1 MELVFLNT
9 GYVFNM
15 IDKKG
20 IVKHLKQIG
29 LVDHIPTF
37 KRRCDQ
43 YIKLSKE
50 DYFEKY
56 LEISASRA
64 NRNVPKWTG
73 AEDDFLEMV
82 KKKHPAITK
91 LFKRNPIIT
100 LPGVDNFF
108 LFLRRIKQSNIF
120 SDDLIHETHIS
131 VSPVRVYEYLQS
143 LSFLKNEEIYEME
156 QEFIQ
161 EIWNT
166 YPDYFLCTTH
176 IDKDGRIVGDY
187 DIHISMLKKFLIKEF
202 KKKYP
207 FKYKYYRKEED
218 SLCNES
224 KHGLIHGLI
233 HRLSHT
239 NLENMISL
247 TNEGWL
253 DPFYG
258 NTNPFNVWKSGVY
271 MKLMTDRTD
280 KTSGGFVKFVFS
292 VALLDDLDYY
302 GNDDEAFGDRT
313 GHSFYKGVSHKVPK
327 ELKKYSSAER
337 AVIYN
342 MEHGEIIFREPISLE
357 RYLEK
362 ILVPKGRFG
371 DEFMTCEDIPK
382 YYRDM
387 MVKELEP
394 DAYYR
399 KNCNGEMED
408 PSKSL
413 EILKKYENKWNEE
426 EIPQEL
432 IPDED
437 LIELVKRERVE
448 LIGGDVKRMKEI
460 PFKKIGQHKK

>member
-29 LVDHIPTF
+29 LVDYIPTF
-37 KRRCDQ
+37 KRRSDQ
-43 YIKLSKE
+43 YIKLTKE

-56 LEISASRA
+56 LEMCSTRA
-64 NRNVPKWTG
+64 NRRSRIG
-73 AEDDFLEMV
+73 EEYDFLEMV
-82 KKKHPAITK
+82 EKKHPAITK
-91 LFKRNPIIT
+91 LLKRNKVIK

-108 LFLRRIKQSNIF
+108 LSLRRIKQTNIF
-120 SDDLIHETHIS
+120 SDNLIHETHTS

-143 LSFLKNEEIYEME
+143 LSFLRNEGIYEME

-176 IDKDGRIVGDY
+176 TDKDGKIESDY
-187 DIHISMLKKFLIKEF
+187 DIHISMLKKFLIREF

-207 FKYKYYRKEED
+207 FRYKYYRKEED
-218 SLCNES
+218 SACNES

-253 DPFYG
+253 DPFYS
-258 NTNPFNVWKSGVY
+258 NTYKVWKSGVY
-271 MKLMTDRTD
+271 MKLMTDRTQN
-280 KTSGGFVKFVFS
+280 KREGLVNFVFS

-362 ILVPKGRFG
+362 ILVPEGRFG

-394 DAYYR
+394 DVYYR

-408 PSKSL
+408 PSKSSK
-413 EILKKYENKWNEE
+413 ILKKYEDKLSDEK
-426 EIPQEL
+426 IPQEL

-437 LIELVKRERVE
+437 MIELVKRERVE
-448 LIGGDVKRMKEI
+448 LIEGDVKRMKEI
-460 PFKKIGQHKK
+460 PFEIISS